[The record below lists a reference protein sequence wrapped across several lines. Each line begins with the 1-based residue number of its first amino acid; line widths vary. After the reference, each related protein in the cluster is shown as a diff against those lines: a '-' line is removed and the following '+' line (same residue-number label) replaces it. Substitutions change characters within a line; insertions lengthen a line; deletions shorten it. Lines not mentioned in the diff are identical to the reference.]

1 MLKFTLL
8 LPMQNKHLEHPEDS
22 VISGDLNVL
31 NWFTAN
37 GNISAKIDGSPA
49 IVWGTNPATN
59 LFFVGTKSVFNKKL
73 IKINSSHAD
82 IDNNHQGE
90 VATILHHCLDNLPRS
105 VTIYQGDFIGFG
117 GSDNYNPNT
126 IRYFFQ
132 DKVTEEIIIAPHTYY
147 IAESDLRDAVA
158 FPLESNLESDEN
170 VLFIMPEVGIIHSSY
185 LTEENVIER
194 CNFARQISTLCEFPE
209 TNRQIANIKKQ
220 INACIRNEVELDDLT
235 LEAIANDN
243 NCDLNVLRLWKLV
256 QSIKMDMLYYIDH
269 DRSVECYIEEERCG
283 HEGYV
288 LSNDYGSYKIV
299 DRERF
304 SCKNFNLGVQS

>member
-1 MLKFTLL
+1 
-8 LPMQNKHLEHPEDS
+8 MQNKHLEHPEDC

-37 GNISAKIDGSPA
+37 GNISAKIDGAPA

-73 IKINSSHAD
+73 IKINHSHAE
-82 IDNNHQGE
+82 IDNNHSGK

-147 IAESDLRDAVA
+147 IAESDLRDAEA
-158 FPLESNLESDEN
+158 FPLEFNLESDNN
-170 VLFIMPEVGIIHSSY
+170 VLFVKPDVYINSNRQDI
-185 LTEENVIER
+185 LER
-194 CNFARQISTLCEFPE
+194 CNFARQVATLCEFP
-209 TNRQIANIKKQ
+209 TNTRQIARIKKHF
-220 INACIRNEVELDDLT
+220 NACIKNDIEIDDIT
-235 LEAIANDN
+235 LEAIAHDN
-243 NCDLNVLRLWKLV
+243 NCDVNVLRLWKLI
-256 QSIKMDMLYYIDH
+256 QSIKIDLLCYYIEAD
-269 DRSVECYIEEERCG
+269 DSMECYIEEERCD

-299 DRERF
+299 NREGF
-304 SCKNFNLGVQS
+304 SKANFHLGVQSA